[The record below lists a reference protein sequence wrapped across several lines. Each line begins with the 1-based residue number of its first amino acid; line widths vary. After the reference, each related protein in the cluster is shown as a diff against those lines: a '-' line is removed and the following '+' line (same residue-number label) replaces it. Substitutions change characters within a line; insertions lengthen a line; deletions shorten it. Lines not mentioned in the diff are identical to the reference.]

1 LVTSPVFITSQSVKR
16 NENQNFKNVIAKTQT
31 TAQNGVTL
39 KSSLQKTQPM
49 EKYSITVVCPHD
61 IAKIKVLESIVTC
74 ETTVL
79 VCTECG
85 EELEKPKTECS

>member
-1 LVTSPVFITSQSVKR
+1 MPLSQ
-16 NENQNFKNVIAKTQT
+16 E
-31 TAQNGVTL
+31 
-39 KSSLQKTQPM
+39 PH
-49 EKYSITVVCPHD
+49 SITVVCPHD
-61 IAKIKVLESIVTC
+61 ISEIRVIESIATC